1 MDWLGKYKA
10 TIECREQRVL
20 FVGPLGE
27 NIRFRKYSKGPKTNI
42 VSTLNLQRLVRQGHP
57 LYLCHISQEGKKEV
71 DPNEIVILNEFLYVF
86 PDDISSMPPQ

>member
-1 MDWLGKYKA
+1 M
-10 TIECREQRVL
+10 
-20 FVGPLGE
+20 VGHLGE
-27 NIRFRKYSKGPKTNI
+27 SVNYRKYSKGPKSNL
-42 VSTLNLQRLVRQGHP
+42 VSTLELQKRVRQGHP